1 MTDWDPALYRRF
13 SSERFAPFD
22 DLLAL
27 VAPRP
32 GLRAVDLGCGTG
44 ELTVRLHE
52 RLGDGDVVGIDTS
65 AAMLGRARELDRPGL
80 RFEADAI
87 ETLAG
92 SYDLIF
98 SNAAL
103 QWCDDHAA
111 LIARLFGALEPCGQ
125 LVAQFPAQRRPAPYD
140 LIVEVANEEPARTAL
155 RGWVQPWAVLALE
168 DYAELLHG
176 LGATE
181 IVAFD
186 KLYPHVL
193 ADADGIVDWQRG
205 TVLTAY
211 RERLDPAAFAAF
223 ERRLRE
229 RVRERWPQR
238 PVFFPFRRTFIA
250 ARKPA

>member
-13 SSERFAPFD
+13 SNERFAPFD

-27 VAPRP
+27 VRPRA
-32 GLRAVDLGCGTG
+32 GIGAVDLGCGTG
-44 ELTVRLHE
+44 ELTARLHD

-65 AAMLGRARELDRPGL
+65 EAMLERARSLERPGL
-80 RFEADAI
+80 RFERGAI

-92 SYDLIF
+92 RYDLIF

-103 QWCDDHAA
+103 QWCADHAA
-111 LIARLFGALEPCGQ
+111 LLERLYGALEPGGQ
-125 LVAQFPAQRRPAPYD
+125 LVAQFPAQRRPAPYES
-140 LIVEVANEEPARTAL
+140 IVEVAGEEPARSAL
-155 RGWVQPWAVLALE
+155 GGWTQPWSVLAIE
-168 DYAELLHG
+168 DYAHLLHR

-186 KLYPHVL
+186 KVYPHVL
-193 ADADGIVDWQRG
+193 ADADGIVDWQKG

-211 RERLDPAAFAAF
+211 RDRLEPEAFAAF

-229 RVRERWPQR
+229 RVRERWPES

-250 ARKPA
+250 ATKPG

>member
-1 MTDWDPALYRRF
+1 MTDWEPALYRRF
-13 SSERFAPFD
+13 SNERFAPFD

-27 VAPRP
+27 VAARP

-65 AAMLGRARELDRPGL
+65 AAMLERARELQRPGL
-80 RFEADAI
+80 RFEAGAI

-103 QWCDDHAA
+103 QWCDDHAPLFA
-111 LIARLFGALEPCGQ
+111 GLFGALEPGGQ
-125 LVAQFPAQRRPAPYD
+125 LVAQLPAQRRPAPYD

-155 RGWVQPWAVLALE
+155 RGWVQPWPVLAIE
-168 DYAELLHG
+168 EYAELLHG

-229 RVRERWPQR
+229 RVRERWPQS